1 MRSRAN
7 IKFPEIYEDN
17 NEFGI
22 ENGYWQLKGKHRE
35 ITIGRG
41 GGAFCQNPNCAKRR
55 KKRYLYRI
63 LSIYNYLEI

>member
-35 ITIGRG
+35 ITIGRWG
-41 GGAFCQNPNCAKRR
+41 GGVLAESELRQVAQEKIP
-55 KKRYLYRI
+55 L
-63 LSIYNYLEI
+63 

>member
-41 GGAFCQNPNCAKRR
+41 GGAFCQNPNCEEKIP
-55 KKRYLYRI
+55 L
-63 LSIYNYLEI
+63 

>member
-22 ENGYWQLKGKHRE
+22 ENGYCSWRKSTEKLPLEKRGMGGK
-35 ITIGRG
+35 GRG
-41 GGAFCQNPNCAKRR
+41 RR
-55 KKRYLYRI
+55 PGRI
-63 LSIYNYLEI
+63 QIAPSGSRKDTSIEF

>member
-35 ITIGRG
+35 ITIGRRG
-41 GGAFCQNPNCAKRR
+41 GGGCPGRIRIAPSGAR
-55 KKRYLYRI
+55 KDT
-63 LSIYNYLEI
+63 SIEF